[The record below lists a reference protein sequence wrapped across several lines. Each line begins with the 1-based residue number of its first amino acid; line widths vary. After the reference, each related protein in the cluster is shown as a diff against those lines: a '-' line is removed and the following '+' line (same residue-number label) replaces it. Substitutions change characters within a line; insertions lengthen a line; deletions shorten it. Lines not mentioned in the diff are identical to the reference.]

1 MRRIFSSFVFL
12 LLCISFSKNLAAQ
25 TDYWWRLQA
34 SSGNWNNSNNWWI
47 GRNATPG
54 FGNLKFDN
62 TTYSTMN
69 NNITNLNTHA
79 IYFLNGSSSRTIS
92 GNGIQLSDFSGADP
106 RIKNETS
113 NTQTIDLTITGDG
126 DQADPLILEAQSGQL
141 TLDKIDNNG
150 SDIWNNS
157 DNAQTI
163 VFQDV
168 ISGAGDFYNKNNTYA
183 KFQAANTI
191 SGDMYIEEGE
201 VWIEEG
207 GSFSSLNSLN
217 LGS

>member
-1 MRRIFSSFVFL
+1 MRLIFSSFGFL

-25 TDYWWRLQA
+25 TDYWWRFQA
-34 SSGNWNNSNNWWI
+34 SSGNWNNSNNWWN
-47 GRNATPG
+47 GANATPG

-113 NTQTIDLTITGDG
+113 NTQTIDLTIT
-126 DQADPLILEAQSGQL
+126 ITTFLEA
-141 TLDKIDNNG
+141 LD
-150 SDIWNNS
+150 
-157 DNAQTI
+157 
-163 VFQDV
+163 
-168 ISGAGDFYNKNNTYA
+168 
-183 KFQAANTI
+183 
-191 SGDMYIEEGE
+191 
-201 VWIEEG
+201 
-207 GSFSSLNSLN
+207 
-217 LGS
+217 